1 MKLLHQHHGTNR
13 SSTEYHHRYHE
24 HDAMTVSRPVYPDH
38 YITDLPGNDS
48 GYEAPISRQGQP
60 DQESIY
66 DGIEDVYEDVQ
77 ETKT

>member
-1 MKLLHQHHGTNR
+1 
-13 SSTEYHHRYHE
+13 
-24 HDAMTVSRPVYPDH
+24 MTVSRPVYPDH

-48 GYEAPISRQGQP
+48 GYEVPISRHGQP

-66 DGIEDVYEDVQ
+66 DEIEEVYEDVQ